1 MNAEYYVCSLF
12 CLLLSLAQSIETTLD
27 FDATDLFS
35 PYVCLYRSHHI
46 TKHTEYTVRSAC
58 SHFNFIDLPMIGSG
72 CAGWRMNISNH
83 IYLFVV
89 DHQQSTQKHRNWHFV
104 ICFFFSFLHFPFF
117 SWIHLFMNAQRVGA
131 LKNRAMQWE
140 SCTRTWQSAILSYW
154 KYMCHL
160 GTYDCKSTRYNKY
173 YSLLFYR
180 EIFGA
185 NIILM

>member
-89 DHQQSTQKHRNWHFV
+89 DHQQSTQQHRNWHFV
-104 ICFFFSFLHFPFF
+104 ICFFF
-117 SWIHLFMNAQRVGA
+117 
-131 LKNRAMQWE
+131 
-140 SCTRTWQSAILSYW
+140 
-154 KYMCHL
+154 
-160 GTYDCKSTRYNKY
+160 
-173 YSLLFYR
+173 LFY
-180 EIFGA
+180 IFHSFYGFTFLWMHNA
-185 NIILM
+185 LAPWKIGLCSGSLARALDNQLFWATGNICVIWVRTIARARGITNIIRFCFIAKYSEQILY